1 MGDTLAPG
9 AGADGGTAVIL
20 VEIIREYKCCWQVGQ
35 RREVSDAFAQVLLD
49 GGYARR
55 VEPVVKPAD
64 TKGED
69 KA

>member
-1 MGDTLAPG
+1 M
-9 AGADGGTAVIL
+9 IL

-64 TKGED
+64 TKEED

>member
-1 MGDTLAPG
+1 M
-9 AGADGGTAVIL
+9 IE

-35 RREVSDAFAQVLLD
+35 RREVSNEFAQVLIE

-64 TKGED
+64 SKGD
-69 KA
+69 T